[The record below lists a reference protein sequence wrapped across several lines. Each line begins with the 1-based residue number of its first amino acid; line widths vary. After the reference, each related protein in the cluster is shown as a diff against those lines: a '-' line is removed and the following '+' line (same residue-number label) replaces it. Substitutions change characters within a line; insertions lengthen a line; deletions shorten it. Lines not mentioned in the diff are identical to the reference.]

1 MGDFIVGLIKTVIA
15 YFLLWCVVALIYF
28 VITIMFS
35 LQFNPNVVWVIV
47 GIIFVLD
54 LLITA
59 GKKLDDM

>member
-15 YFLLWCVVALIYF
+15 YFLLWCIVALIYF
-28 VITIMFS
+28 VITLMFS
-35 LQFNPNVVWVIV
+35 LQFNPQVVWVIV

>member
-1 MGDFIVGLIKTVIA
+1 MGDFIAGLIKTVIG
-15 YFLLWCVVALIYF
+15 YFIIWCVVALIYF

-35 LQFNPNVVWVIV
+35 LQFDPQVVWVIV
-47 GIIFVLD
+47 GSIFFLD

>member
-1 MGDFIVGLIKTVIA
+1 MGDFIASLIKTVIA
-15 YFLLWCVVALIYF
+15 YFILWCVVALIYF

-54 LLITA
+54 LLVSA